1 MAIRTAVDRIA
12 RYSSTMITR
21 LDLIGIPS
29 QDPDRAR
36 SFYRDTL
43 GLRPDEHAD
52 YEQWAGDTCFGIWEP
67 KKMGMPF
74 VAQKGNPWALGC
86 DDVAATR
93 AELEAKGV
101 EFAGDTF
108 DTGVCHMAFF
118 SDPDGNDLMLHHRY
132 APYA

>member
-1 MAIRTAVDRIA
+1 
-12 RYSSTMITR
+12 MISR
-21 LDLIGIPS
+21 LDFIGIPS
-29 QDPDRAR
+29 RDADRAR

-43 GLRPDEHAD
+43 GLRPDEHGG

-101 EFAGDTF
+101 EFVGDTF

>member
-1 MAIRTAVDRIA
+1 
-12 RYSSTMITR
+12 MITR
-21 LDLIGIPS
+21 LDFIGVPS
-29 QDPDRAR
+29 RDADRAR

-52 YEQWAGDTCFGIWEP
+52 YEQWAGETCFGIWEP
-67 KKMGMPF
+67 EKLGFPF
-74 VAQKGNPWALGC
+74 VAQQGNPWALGC

-101 EFAGDTF
+101 EFLRETL

-118 SDPDGNDLMLHHRY
+118 SDPDGNDLMLHRRY
-132 APYA
+132 AHYD

>member
-1 MAIRTAVDRIA
+1 
-12 RYSSTMITR
+12 MITR

-29 QDPDRAR
+29 QDVDRAR

-43 GLRPDEHAD
+43 GLRPDEHGD

-67 KKMGMPF
+67 EKMGMPF

-93 AELEAKGV
+93 CEARFPAFGFDAVTSGV
-101 EFAGDTF
+101 RSRWAVGPRRP
-108 DTGVCHMAFF
+108 GPRKPIA
-118 SDPDGNDLMLHHRY
+118 
-132 APYA
+132 

>member
-1 MAIRTAVDRIA
+1 
-12 RYSSTMITR
+12 MITR
-21 LDLIGIPS
+21 LDFIGIPS
-29 QDPDRAR
+29 QDADRAR

-43 GLRPDEHAD
+43 GLRPYEHGA

-67 KKMGMPF
+67 KKVGMPF

-101 EFAGDTF
+101 EFAGDTL
-108 DTGVCHMAFF
+108 DTGVCHMAF
-118 SDPDGNDLMLHHRY
+118 SWGSGGDRR
-132 APYA
+132 